1 MGFSLTVSDSRS
13 QVMNRETACRRLL
26 EEINEAAMEKKLEQ
40 LAEAS
45 RERRRK
51 AKRSRGTKAKLVESK
66 RRRSGTKKMR
76 GNFAAVSSGE
86 IYQWRVRF
94 FTVVKSR
101 LVFGQ

>member
-1 MGFSLTVSDSRS
+1 MGFSVTVSGSHS

-40 LAEAS
+40 LVEAS
-45 RERRRK
+45 KERRRK
-51 AKRSRGTKAKLVESK
+51 ANRSRGKKAKLVETK
-66 RRRSGTKKMR
+66 RRRSGTKKRR
-76 GNFAAVSSGE
+76 GNFAVVRSGE